1 MTTSLIQARIGL
13 LSLLLIAA
21 MMTFVP
27 ASPRAGTEGSAI
39 RETILLQIEAFAN
52 DDDEAAWRVASDGV
66 KRRFGS
72 SDVFLEMVKH
82 AYPAVHRAS
91 AIEFVRR
98 VPHGDFE
105 IQVVRLKGPDGK
117 LWDAYYR
124 MVLVDDQWKIG
135 GVQMQPADLGI

>member
-1 MTTSLIQARIGL
+1 MISSLIRARTGPPAL
-13 LSLLLIAA
+13 LVIAVLV
-21 MMTFVP
+21 FLVP
-27 ASPRAGTEGSAI
+27 ASPHADDTDSEIQGAI
-39 RETILLQIEAFAN
+39 LRQIEAFAN
-52 DDDEAAWRVASDGV
+52 DDDEAAWRVASEGI

-72 SDVFLEMVKH
+72 SEVFLAIVKQ

-98 VPHGDFE
+98 VPHGNFE
-105 IQVVRLKGPDGK
+105 IQVVRLKGPEGK
-117 LWDAYYR
+117 RWDAYYR

>member
-1 MTTSLIQARIGL
+1 MLTFLIRARTGPPAL
-13 LSLLLIAA
+13 LVIAA
-21 MMTFVP
+21 LVFLVP
-27 ASPRAGTEGSAI
+27 ASPQADDTDSEIQGAI
-39 RETILLQIEAFAN
+39 LRQIEAFAN
-52 DDDEAAWRVASDGV
+52 DDDEAAWRVASEGI

-72 SDVFLEMVKH
+72 SEVFLAMVKQ

-98 VPHGDFE
+98 VPHGNFE
-105 IQVVRLKGPDGK
+105 IQVVRLRGPEGK
-117 LWDAYYR
+117 RWDAYYR